1 MSKKP
6 TLTTLEMAAVDEVLG
21 MHGGYVLDF
30 SDRTFDMFFADLGLA
45 VDDTSNG
52 GSKANRLRTF
62 LRTQPAGQVGRV
74 LTELLKYR
82 GTQNGDDAF
91 AALPKYE
98 AAISRLA
105 GIKIPLAPGDADA
118 TVVTLGYVQE
128 LEQKA
133 EKRLAEDDPDGAITI
148 ARTLLESVLAELELK
163 ITGARGEYAG
173 DLPKQYKAV
182 AKLLRID
189 DKDDQVD
196 ESFKQIARGLTQIV
210 NGVAAIRNAASD
222 SHARQVQPKIRHARV
237 AVNSAKTV
245 ASFLIEVYL
254 AQGAMSRNKGAAT

>member
-1 MSKKP
+1 MSKP
-6 TLTTLEMAAVDEVLG
+6 TLTTLEMAAVDDVLG

-30 SDRTFDMFFADLGLA
+30 SDRTFDMFFGDLDLI

-62 LRTQPAGQVGRV
+62 LRTQPASQAGRV

-82 GTQNGDDAF
+82 GTQDGDDTL
-91 AALPKYE
+91 AALPKYQ
-98 AAISRLA
+98 AIISRLA
-105 GIKIPLAPGDADA
+105 GIKVPLTPADADA
-118 TVVTLGYVQE
+118 NVLTLGYVQE

-133 EKRLAEDDPDGAITI
+133 EKRLSENDPDGAITV

-163 ITGARGEYAG
+163 ITGGRGEYAG

-254 AQGAMSRNKGAAT
+254 AQHSASGSRGAAV